1 MKEIIN
7 EKDYFIDLSDMM
19 SISLPLVKTRHLES
33 RVATKMLNASVI
45 DQKLR
50 FCPTVE
56 DGESI
61 NFVMDPKF
69 RLYLGIGHI
78 KLTKKVNK
86 IVTAGQFK
94 CQNGQVFYINNW
106 SIHYET
112 EYKNFIDFVKEF
124 RKLDFVIADLKVE
137 YYDFN

>member
-7 EKDYFIDLSDMM
+7 DKDYFIDLSEL
-19 SISLPLVKTRHLES
+19 IILNLPLVRIKDIVPE
-33 RVATKMLNASVI
+33 VATKKLKVSII

-50 FCPTVE
+50 LNPPVD
-56 DGESI
+56 DGEAI
-61 NFVMDPKF
+61 DFIMDSKF

-78 KLTKKVNK
+78 KLTKEVNE
-86 IVTAGQFK
+86 IVMAGQLK
-94 CQNGQVFYINNW
+94 CQNGQVFYITNW
-106 SIHYET
+106 SIYYET